1 MNKNNLIEQ
10 VCNDCRFYITIPN
23 MCITTCKAPQNN
35 TNHPDYDKVKDV
47 LFTEECPL
55 KELEEDNEFLYWK

>member
-1 MNKNNLIEQ
+1 MNKNNLIGQ
-10 VCNDCRFYITIPN
+10 TCDGCRFHITIPN

-35 TNHPDYDKVKDV
+35 TNHPDYDKIKDV